1 MKADDDKCNLGN
13 GLYTIKEVS
22 EKLDLSQHTLR
33 YYEKEGLIRNVKRK
47 ENGRRIYD
55 DKSVLSIQVVQWL
68 RNSGVSISQLRQY
81 ALLSSQGEKTIP
93 QRYELVIE
101 QKRVIEN
108 QMQESQQLLQVID
121 EELKYFK
128 RYIESS
134 GVL

>member
-1 MKADDDKCNLGN
+1 MKADDDKCDLGN

-68 RNSGVSISQLRQY
+68 RNSGVSISRIKQY
-81 ALLSSQGEKTIP
+81 VILSAQGEKTIP
-93 QRYELVIE
+93 RRCELAMERKQI
-101 QKRVIEN
+101 IEN
-108 QMQESQQLLQVID
+108 QIEEYQQLLHVIED
-121 EELKYFK
+121 ELKHFQ
-128 RYIESS
+128 RHMGNSS
-134 GVL
+134 AL